1 MVLWR
6 QTNIFYLI
14 MTLHLLLNIMG
25 PKRRCSIKSYA
36 LKSRYLGLTVQ
47 EKRKASNYRRWIR
60 QLIIIQAVDGTGA
73 EAAELEEV
81 TEILILMYVKLTRER
96 RIPRIPI
103 PRQNRTIE
111 SFSDIEISDCF
122 RFRNRLQLH
131 QLKSLLKIPDNFN
144 LPYRHSCTGEE
155 LLLVGL
161 YRLSST
167 KDLIDLE
174 ITFGR
179 DYTWISRVFDMFVI
193 WIEDRHSWHGH
204 SSISWPNI
212 HDL

>member
-81 TEILILMYVKLTRER
+81 TEIIILMCIKLTRER
-96 RIPRIPI
+96 SIPRIST
-103 PRQNRTIE
+103 PRLNRTIE
-111 SFSDIEISDCF
+111 SISVIEISDSF
-122 RFRNRLQLH
+122 RFRIIELF
-131 QLKSLLKIPDNFN
+131 KSSRCPKIFEKIIQEKSFFLGTSWGVQKN
-144 LPYRHSCTGEE
+144 LREHSNDVWVWCA
-155 LLLVGL
+155 
-161 YRLSST
+161 
-167 KDLIDLE
+167 
-174 ITFGR
+174 
-179 DYTWISRVFDMFVI
+179 
-193 WIEDRHSWHGH
+193 
-204 SSISWPNI
+204 
-212 HDL
+212 